1 MEQKKGNTTTSNAA
15 PQVNAGS
22 QKSQQPPTAKVE
34 GKAGVKVH
42 KNSWTQKALRQFL
55 LAIVFLAI
63 GAGLIF
69 FLIHQPAAKEY
80 VAQKEEATRLQDIES
95 QYNQLLT
102 DYADLDRR
110 HKVSVTLVNIYKI
123 QNNVN
128 IARIALM
135 NDNET
140 RLSIALGYVEKDIA
154 TLDIGEFP
162 EKVDLSARVTA
173 IKGYLPD
180 EKQSALNELNALFD
194 DLLLLANNMEI
205 TE

>member
-1 MEQKKGNTTTSNAA
+1 MEEKKENAA
-15 PQVNAGS
+15 NQSDPLKIKSHKPVQDGTERNIESKSRS
-22 QKSQQPPTAKVE
+22 QSFFK
-34 GKAGVKVH
+34 
-42 KNSWTQKALRQFL
+42 KALHQFL
-55 LAIVFLAI
+55 LAVLFLLI

-69 FLIHQPAAKEY
+69 FLVHQPAAKEY
-80 VAQKEEATRLQDIES
+80 TAQKEEISRYQTMEAN
-95 QYNQLLT
+95 YNQLLADYT
-102 DYADLDRR
+102 DLSTR
-110 HKVSVTLVNIYKI
+110 HEVAVTLVDIYKI

-135 NDNET
+135 EDNET
-140 RLSIALGYVEKDIA
+140 RLSIALGYVEKDIE

-180 EKQSALNELNALFD
+180 NTSKALSELNALFD